1 MKIENVISTNKFISS
16 NSEKTKLDK
25 GDYFTQI
32 FDSYIN
38 DNSNQET
45 EIDCNNTEIYN
56 LIKNIL
62 SLINENNELNNIQ
75 NNILSTINN
84 NEGLKDFFINLNSAI
99 TNADSL
105 SVIFEN
111 FKLNDNISSNLSD
124 NLYKFL
130 KHINDY
136 INIKHNEIT
145 TSSFDNIQSY
155 VKQQIN
161 DLIMKE
167 KLFEST
173 YQLNYAKNEFL
184 NNNKDS
190 LLNLDQITDI
200 FIETKNEPNQLNNLN
215 YNALNKITDT
225 FNETKFE
232 SKQFINSNKDTL
244 NQIKNILN
252 ELKNDFKSDSSE
264 INLLNSGY
272 NKNDF
277 IVNNLKYINT
287 HEVTISNPRE
297 ILDVIVQ
304 KINIL
309 KNENLTEMK
318 LLLKPRELGE
328 ISINLRYKNGEL
340 EATIT
345 TNNKN
350 ITSIINNNIDYLK
363 EKISAIDYK
372 IASVS
377 ININTNDKDSENKN
391 KNLYRP
397 TKKSN
402 KPKFELNEEM
412 LINNI

>member
-1 MKIENVISTNKFISS
+1 MKIENVISTNKFVSS

-32 FDSYIN
+32 FDRYIN

-62 SLINENNELNNIQ
+62 SLINENNESNNFQ
-75 NNILSTINN
+75 NNILSTKNT
-84 NEGLKDFFINLNSAI
+84 NEGLKDLFINLNSAI
-99 TNADSL
+99 TNDDSL

-111 FKLNDNISSNLSD
+111 FKLNDNISNDLSD
-124 NLYKFL
+124 KLYKFL
-130 KHINDY
+130 KYINDY
-136 INIKHNEIT
+136 VNIKHNEIT
-145 TSSFDNIQSY
+145 TSSFENIQSY
-155 VKQQIN
+155 IKQQIN
-161 DLIMKE
+161 DLIMKN

-173 YQLNYAKNEFL
+173 YQLNCAKNEFL
-184 NNNKDS
+184 NNNKDGI
-190 LLNLDQITDI
+190 LNINQVTDM
-200 FIETKNEPNQLNNLN
+200 FIETKNEPKQLNN
-215 YNALNKITDT
+215 
-225 FNETKFE
+225 
-232 SKQFINSNKDTL
+232 INNDTL

-252 ELKNDFKSDSSE
+252 ELKNDFKGDSSE

-277 IVNNLKYINT
+277 IINNLKYIDT

-297 ILDVIVQ
+297 VLDVIVQ

-309 KNENLTEMK
+309 KNENLTEIK

-397 TKKSN
+397 TKKTN
-402 KPKFELNEEM
+402 KPKFELNEEI